1 MKSIHSQ
8 DESFL
13 REVRI
18 FLEETCCDLLRFQ
31 HAARSRI
38 APEEVDIDQEV
49 FVGVPHSF
57 ADIRVKVPKQRP
69 YFVEVKYGYPPE
81 TVVAH
86 LERKYGKLTPITRG
100 ASKLMVVVDSQHY
113 PDWRRLRSKARAAVN
128 SSLKLEI
135 CDMKQFV
142 AQLRRQFK
150 VGISSFSEESL
161 LDVRAALDEAKGR
174 YAFGNKFSNEFL
186 ESSLLW
192 HFGFWRIHQLR
203 TRQYLTPRGIFPPG
217 LYKGVAV
224 VIADLTNFSSY
235 LRDTKDEDVVRHVL
249 TSFYTK
255 ARYQI
260 LNSGGMVYQFI
271 GDSVL
276 ALFGVPERR
285 KGYVE
290 DAFECAYGL
299 MDIGNSVSNEWQRHI
314 DHIQEA
320 AGCHI
325 SMAIGDLHVLP
336 MRPFGRARIGAIGD
350 CINIAARLNLAAGPS
365 EIVISNSFFQK
376 LPESSRRKF
385 HEMEPL
391 EAKNLG
397 QIRTWKYSVQPTT
410 PHKIP
415 KVAPQ
420 RG

>member
-1 MKSIHSQ
+1 MKSIHSH

-31 HAARSRI
+31 HVARDRVT
-38 APEEVDIDQEV
+38 PEDVDIDQEV
-49 FVGVPHSF
+49 FVGVPQSF
-57 ADIRVKVPKQRP
+57 ADIRVKVPGQRP

-86 LERKYGKLTPITRG
+86 LGRKYGKLTPITRG
-100 ASKLMVVVDSQHY
+100 ASKVVAVLDSQHY
-113 PDWRRLRSKARAAVN
+113 PDWPAVKARARAAVH
-128 SSLKLEI
+128 SRLKLEF
-135 CDMKQFV
+135 CDMASFL
-142 AQLRRQFK
+142 AQVRRQFR
-150 VGISSFSEESL
+150 IQIASFSEESL
-161 LDVRAALDEAKGR
+161 LDVRAALDNAKGR
-174 YAFGNKFSNEFL
+174 YAFGNSFSNEFL

-192 HFGFWRIHQLR
+192 HFGFWRLHQLR
-203 TRQYLTPRGIFPPG
+203 AKQLSPREIFPPG

-285 KGYVE
+285 RGYVD
-290 DAFECAYGL
+290 DALECAFGL

-314 DHIQEA
+314 DHIQDA

-350 CINIAARLNLAAGPS
+350 CINIAARLNIAAGPS
-365 EIVISNSFFQK
+365 EIVISNSFYQK
-376 LPESSRRKF
+376 LPEPFRRMF
-385 HEMEPL
+385 HEMKPL
-391 EAKNLG
+391 EARNIG
-397 QIRTWKYSVQPTT
+397 HIRTWKYAVHPSPPQKIAKGA
-410 PHKIP
+410 PH
-415 KVAPQ
+415 